1 MLRIFQYSFKQLLR
15 NRAELFWLLLF
26 PILLGT
32 LFKAAFGSLMD
43 ETLFNPIPVAIVCG
57 DGYAAEGFKELA
69 DALGEAGD
77 DQFLIPTYCDEE
89 KALALLNEKEVDG
102 IIYADEDIT
111 LSVAANTDDTTAQ
124 STLKCLVDQYNLDA
138 AAITEIAM
146 NSPELVADAL
156 SALDNNSGYTTEI
169 SFNSKI
175 LNTFDQYFYNLIAM
189 SCLYTALSGM
199 YIAINNQGNLSALGA
214 RKNVAPTHKLKLIAG
229 ELFSCIIFR
238 FLINLIG
245 FAYIVLVLKIDLTA
259 RLPLAILTIF
269 VSCMAGT
276 SLGFCLGSIGRAAE
290 NTKISVTIAFV
301 MLCCFLS
308 GLMVDNMRMYVEKY
322 CPIINRI
329 NPAARISDCFYSL
342 IAYDDLNRYIGNIIT
357 LLIFSAIFCFAGFL
371 LTRRKKYASL

>member
-111 LSVAANTDDTTAQ
+111 LSVSANTDDTTAQ

-229 ELFSCIIFR
+229 ELLSCIIFR

-245 FAYIVLVLKIDLTA
+245 FA
-259 RLPLAILTIF
+259 
-269 VSCMAGT
+269 
-276 SLGFCLGSIGRAAE
+276 
-290 NTKISVTIAFV
+290 
-301 MLCCFLS
+301 
-308 GLMVDNMRMYVEKY
+308 
-322 CPIINRI
+322 
-329 NPAARISDCFYSL
+329 
-342 IAYDDLNRYIGNIIT
+342 
-357 LLIFSAIFCFAGFL
+357 
-371 LTRRKKYASL
+371 

>member
-15 NRAELFWLLLF
+15 NRMELFWLLLF
-26 PILLGT
+26 PILLGS

-43 ETLFNPIPVAIVCG
+43 AARFDPIPVAIVCG
-57 DGYAAEGFKELA
+57 DGYAADEFKELA
-69 DALGEAGD
+69 DILGEEGD
-77 DQFLIPTYCDEE
+77 DQILIPTYCDEE
-89 KALALLNEKEVDG
+89 EALALLNEKEVTG
-102 IIYADEDIT
+102 IIYADEDVT

-124 STLKCLVDQYNLDA
+124 STLKCLVDQFNLNA

-146 NSPELVADAL
+146 NSPELVADAI
-156 SALDNNSGYTTEI
+156 SSMENTSGYTAEI

-175 LNTFDQYFYNLIAM
+175 LDSYDQYFYNLIAM
-189 SCLYTALSGM
+189 SCLYTALSGL

-214 RKNVAPTHKLKLIAG
+214 RKNISPTHKLKLIAG

-245 FAYIVLVLKIDLTA
+245 YAYIVLVLQIDLTT

-269 VSCMAGT
+269 VSCAAGT
-276 SLGFCLGSIGRAAE
+276 SLGFCVGSIGRASE
-290 NTKISVTIAFV
+290 NTKISVTIAFI
-301 MLCCFLS
+301 MFCCFLS
-308 GLMVDNMRMYVEKY
+308 GLMVGNMRMYVEKY

-342 IAYDDLNRYIGNIIT
+342 IAYDDLNRYMGNIIT
-357 LLIFSAIFCFAGFL
+357 LLIFSVIFCFAGFL